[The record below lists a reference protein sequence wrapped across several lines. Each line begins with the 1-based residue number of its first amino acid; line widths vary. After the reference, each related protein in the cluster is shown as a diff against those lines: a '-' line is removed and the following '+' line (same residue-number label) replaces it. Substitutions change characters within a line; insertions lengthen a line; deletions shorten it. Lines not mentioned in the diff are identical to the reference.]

1 MRILGISVIPA
12 AGKPRLMGVIVSGTV
27 EKPTLEA
34 QFELRAA
41 SSDPAEQAVD
51 LARLLLAK
59 LPGLSF
65 DKAVIRTAGAGPVA
79 RRNKAQ
85 FSRAHAEG
93 AVMFV
98 VREHLGKP
106 VDTGDPKGFAKA
118 LKIDKDALVA
128 KAKDLSTGKHEAA
141 IAGLSA
147 LPAS

>member
-1 MRILGISVIPA
+1 
-12 AGKPRLMGVIVSGTV
+12 
-27 EKPTLEA
+27 
-34 QFELRAA
+34 
-41 SSDPAEQAVD
+41 
-51 LARLLLAK
+51 
-59 LPGLSF
+59 
-65 DKAVIRTAGAGPVA
+65 
-79 RRNKAQ
+79 
-85 FSRAHAEG
+85 
-93 AVMFV
+93 MFV